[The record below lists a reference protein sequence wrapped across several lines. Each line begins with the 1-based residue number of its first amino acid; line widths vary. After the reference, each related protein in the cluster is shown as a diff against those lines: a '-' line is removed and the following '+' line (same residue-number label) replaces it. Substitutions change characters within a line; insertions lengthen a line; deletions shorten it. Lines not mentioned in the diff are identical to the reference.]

1 MPYTRLAQR
10 LYAAE
15 DLNRLTLQP
24 QQQAWLLDRA
34 SLTAKL
40 QARCKHLQ
48 VKPLY
53 EGWGLIYPFE
63 QPAVAS
69 GTASCTPASCV
80 QRVWI
85 REVMLCC
92 GPTPWIFARSVT
104 PAIAQGQPWAFLR
117 QQGQQPLGQRLF
129 QDASIQRDAFLFSRW
144 HWPHITKMTDI
155 NSPAPPLLAR
165 HCSYQRHNA
174 PLLLSELFLPAFWR
188 SLSGVYS
195 THD

>member
-1 MPYTRLAQR
+1 MPHARLAQR
-10 LYAAE
+10 LYGAA
-15 DLNRLTLQP
+15 DINRLTLQP

-40 QARCKHLQ
+40 QARCAHLQ
-48 VKPLY
+48 VQPLF
-53 EGWGLIYPFE
+53 EGWGSAYPFE
-63 QPAVAS
+63 QRAVAS
-69 GTASCTPASCV
+69 APTPHNQRLHN

-104 PAIAQGQPWAFLR
+104 LGVGQGQPWAFLR

-144 HWPHITKMTDI
+144 HWPPVIVQPT
-155 NSPAPPLLAR
+155 LAR
-165 HCSYQRHNA
+165 HCLYNRKGA
-174 PLLLSELFLPAFWR
+174 ELLLTEVFLPKLWENLHKKDPKQFDR
-188 SLSGVYS
+188 LG
-195 THD
+195 